1 MLTRLQIDRIEPF
14 ADGMAFGTVG
24 SYVRLVGTAYGELDP
39 QHPRNAVIVNIDKAP
54 CNAAAM
60 SSMIR
65 MSTSCGP
72 QT

>member
-14 ADGMAFGTVG
+14 ADGDGFWDGRFLRPPGGYRLWRAG
-24 SYVRLVGTAYGELDP
+24 SSTS
-39 QHPRNAVIVNIDKAP
+39 RNAVIVNIDKAP
-54 CNAAAM
+54 AMPAAM